1 MAVTYIDPRT
11 IKPVTD
17 RLVGE
22 ALAAI
27 NAAAPSQGEAVA
39 DAVDDTDVV
48 AQLNALL
55 ASLRAAGVIAE

>member
-1 MAVTYIDPRT
+1 MATYVDPRST
-11 IKPVTD
+11 KPVTD

-27 NAAAPSQGEAVA
+27 NAAAPSQGDAVA
-39 DAVDDTDVV
+39 DAGDETEVV

-55 ASLRAAGVIAE
+55 ASLRTAGVIAV